1 MQPQKRE
8 RSEDRSLLVQCRFA
22 SGVDGDGFALRLARG
37 TRPPNA
43 GRLGLGRFR
52 FRRYRG
58 RWCSRGRREAL
69 RQTIDLDPLRNLG
82 LALGARGIGIAVAAG
97 TLAPR
102 TTLARLAVTGRI
114 LAGCILAWL
123 IVAAGLGVVGYVF
136 GALGRLLL
144 GSLIAAWLL
153 TRTIV
158 LLTTFLLTTLLL
170 TGAVILL
177 ARTIVLTRAVVPLA
191 GLLLA
196 GALVLLARAFFL
208 AVPAILAFA
217 ALLEAV
223 LAFLLVVHVL
233 AEIVAARR
241 RRALLVETAA
251 ALAQHAEIMIRE
263 LQIIFGVDAIAL
275 RLRVAREALIFFEQ
289 LGGIA
294 AGAVV
299 DAIATILAAGLT
311 IARLLTATAATT
323 AVLTIIYQLGLIL
336 QSLVAVTTPTRAL
349 PGR

>member
-1 MQPQKRE
+1 M
-8 RSEDRSLLVQCRFA
+8 
-22 SGVDGDGFALRLARG
+22 
-37 TRPPNA
+37 
-43 GRLGLGRFR
+43 
-52 FRRYRG
+52 
-58 RWCSRGRREAL
+58 
-69 RQTIDLDPLRNLG
+69 RQTIDLDPLRNLR

-158 LLTTFLLTTLLL
+158 LLTTFLLTTLLLARILL

-251 ALAQHAEIMIRE
+251 ALAQHAEIMIRK